1 MAGKVYEYIIV
12 LKKRSFVFIN
22 RVSLL
27 MITIAALL
35 LSVQVILHGYQN
47 TLIYITIILL
57 MVAWTAFTML
67 KNKKGRPSLYRISL
81 LLGAWGIFIQPYLSW
96 LAFVYVAA
104 AVLEKQVK
112 FPEEIAFDNDE
123 IIINS
128 FPKKRYTW
136 DAFQNI
142 VLKDGLLTLDYKNN
156 TLFQKQIESSVEK
169 ELEDAFNLFCQERL
183 NK

>member
-1 MAGKVYEYIIV
+1 
-12 LKKRSFVFIN
+12 
-22 RVSLL
+22 LL
-27 MITIAALL
+27 I
-35 LSVQVILHGYQN
+35 
-47 TLIYITIILL
+47 
-57 MVAWTAFTML
+57 
-67 KNKKGRPSLYRISL
+67 
-81 LLGAWGIFIQPYLSW
+81 GAWGIFIQPYLSW

-123 IIINS
+123 VIINS